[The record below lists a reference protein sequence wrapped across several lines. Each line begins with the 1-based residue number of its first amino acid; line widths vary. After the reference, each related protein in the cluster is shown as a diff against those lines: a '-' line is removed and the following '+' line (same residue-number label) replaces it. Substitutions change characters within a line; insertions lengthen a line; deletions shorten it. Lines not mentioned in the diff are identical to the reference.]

1 MLDPTSRLA
10 YIIKFILPSTIYVL
24 LPGFERIDGGLPFER
39 RRYRYRYI
47 ISLLHI
53 YHPSTFCYSATGNGN
68 GMATPYNNRETN
80 VEHSNW
86 TYVITHVKQ
95 MWTHVWYL
103 WTPSAEW
110 MVEVK
115 TLSGKSKLF
124 DRRLQTRSMLVQ
136 SMFLSINNTS
146 INVFHIGYRNLNIDS
161 MIIRSYLFDRYSVER

>member
-10 YIIKFILPSTIYVL
+10 YTIRFILPSTIYVL

-39 RRYRYRYI
+39 RRYRYI
-47 ISLLHI
+47 IHI
-53 YHPSTFCYSATGNGN
+53 YHPSTFCYSATGNGSGN

-115 TLSGKSKLF
+115 NIEWQFKIVRSTLSVSFRHSLGDPLLLAVPK
-124 DRRLQTRSMLVQ
+124 RLVSFSFRHSL
-136 SMFLSINNTS
+136 
-146 INVFHIGYRNLNIDS
+146 GDP
-161 MIIRSYLFDRYSVER
+161 